1 MSALLRTL
9 VTIIGV
15 AVVIALAVLAW
26 FVFAPGPME
35 FAQGSHVELSA
46 YKGANPTG
54 VPAELANANLLER
67 GEYLTRAADCES
79 CHTAKGG
86 VPFAGGLAFKL
97 PFGAIYSSNITP
109 DRETGIGAWTDAE
122 FLNALHKGVGRGG
135 KPLYPAMPYASYT
148 YLTDADALA
157 IKAYL
162 FSLKPV
168 RSETPANTLSF
179 PYNQRWLMTI
189 WSAMFN
195 PNRRFEPNTAQ
206 TAQWNR
212 GAYLVEG
219 LAHCGECHT
228 PRNLLQATDN
238 RRKLSGAVTSGW
250 RAYNIT
256 ADKTAGIGAWSDD
269 EIAQFLSTGHA
280 LGRGV
285 AGGPMGEAVDL
296 SFRFLTAGDIKAIV
310 TYLKTVPAQATP
322 GLPAPKTTPAPAA
335 PKEGVVADVDPMGK
349 HIFEGACASCHDW
362 NGSGSL
368 TTYAAL
374 TGNRAVNDPGATNV
388 AQMVIAGTR
397 EQTPQGPVF
406 MPAFGAAYSDAE
418 IAAVANYV
426 TARFGAGGSRLTA
439 HDVAELR
446 RMN

>member
-1 MSALLRTL
+1 MSTLIRSL

-15 AVVIALAVLAW
+15 AVVIALAILAW
-26 FVFAPGPME
+26 FVFAPGPIE
-35 FAQGSHVELSA
+35 FAQGGHVELSA

-67 GEYLTRAADCES
+67 GEYLTRAADCEA

-109 DRETGIGAWTDAE
+109 DKETGIGAWTDAE
-122 FLNALHKGVGRGG
+122 FLTALHKGVGRGG

-148 YLTDADALA
+148 QITDADAKA
-157 IKAYL
+157 IKTYL

-168 RSETPANTLSF
+168 RTETPANTLSF

-195 PNRRFEPNTAQ
+195 PDRRFEPNAAQ
-206 TAQWNR
+206 TAEWNR
-212 GAYLVEG
+212 GAYLAEG

-228 PRNLLQATDN
+228 PRNLMQATDN
-238 RRKLSGAVTSGW
+238 RHKFAGAVTSGW

-256 ADKTAGIGAWSDD
+256 ADKTAGIGTWSDA
-269 EIAQFLSTGHA
+269 ELAQFLSTGHA
-280 LGRGV
+280 SGRGI
-285 AGGPMGEAVDL
+285 AGGPMGEAVEL
-296 SFRFLTAGDIKAIV
+296 SFRYLTAGDIKAIV
-310 TYLKTVPAQATP
+310 TYVKTVPAQATA
-322 GLPAPKTTPAPAA
+322 GLPAPKTTLAPAA
-335 PKEGVVADVDPMGK
+335 PKQGVVADMDPMGK
-349 HIFEGACASCHDW
+349 HIFEGACASCHNW
-362 NGSGSL
+362 NGSGAL
-368 TTYAAL
+368 TAYAAL

-397 EQTPQGPVF
+397 SQTPQGPVF

-439 HDVAELR
+439 RDVAELR

>member
-35 FAQGSHVELSA
+35 FAQGGRVELSA

-54 VPAELANANLLER
+54 VPVELAKASLLER

-122 FLNALHKGVGRGG
+122 FLSALHKGVGRGG

-238 RRKLSGAVTSGW
+238 RRKFSGAVTSGW

-322 GLPAPKTTPAPAA
+322 GLPAPKTTPASAA